1 MVTELMGLAK
11 LPDAGPDR
19 ADVADGG
26 YTYPPMH
33 CIDKP
38 HHPSRYSW
46 RNFIARL
53 DMWGTCT
60 LLLLLLLL
68 LLPLLLRAVR
78 RHQCV
83 MFFGAGL
90 PGTTSVYR

>member
-1 MVTELMGLAK
+1 MGLAK

-19 ADVADGG
+19 ADVAGGG

-38 HHPSRYSW
+38 HHPPRYSW
-46 RNFIARL
+46 RDSIARL
-53 DMWGTCT
+53 DMWETCT
-60 LLLLLLLL
+60 LLLL

-78 RHQCV
+78 RYQCV